1 VVVYPIYKGTYERG
15 SGLNSDYPSQTSLYR
30 EHVIAWA
37 KDIGR
42 SIDYLETRND
52 IDTKSIAY
60 YGISWGAAMGA
71 IMPAVEQ
78 RFKTC
83 VLYVAG
89 LEFQRAL
96 PEVDAINFIGR
107 VKIPVIMLNGKYD
120 NYFPVETS
128 QKPMFSLFGTPLT
141 QKKYVLYETGH
152 FVPRNQLIK
161 ESLDWL
167 DKYLGP
173 VK

>member
-1 VVVYPIYKGTYERG
+1 
-15 SGLNSDYPSQTSLYR
+15 
-30 EHVIAWA
+30 
-37 KDIGR
+37 
-42 SIDYLETRND
+42 
-52 IDTKSIAY
+52 
-60 YGISWGAAMGA
+60 
-71 IMPAVEQ
+71 
-78 RFKTC
+78 
-83 VLYVAG
+83 
-89 LEFQRAL
+89 
-96 PEVDAINFIGR
+96 VDAINFIGR

-128 QKPMFSLFGTPLT
+128 QKPMFSLFGTPPT